1 MGQPQ
6 LVESASAG
14 DNPRAHWPA
23 ELQAEFDQADHN
35 GIVGSVLVSETDVV
49 RVWHLQLAPGAR
61 CNFHK
66 HVLHYFWSC
75 HTHGKARGW
84 YDDGR
89 VQDVVHTP
97 GETKH
102 FKFAKGESFTHSV
115 QNIGD
120 TDLIFTTAEFIK
132 DSPNDPLDIPDS
144 IRLQGETQ

>member
-1 MGQPQ
+1 MSKAAHGAYAASITPIDPASGQPSGERLIEHCQ
-6 LVESASAG
+6 WL
-14 DNPRAHWPA
+14 
-23 ELQAEFDQADHN
+23 L
-35 GIVGSVLVSETDVV
+35 
-49 RVWHLQLAPGAR
+49 
-61 CNFHK
+61 
-66 HVLHYFWSC
+66 
-75 HTHGKARGW
+75 
-84 YDDGR
+84 DDAR

-120 TDLIFTTAEFIK
+120 TDLIFTTVEFIK